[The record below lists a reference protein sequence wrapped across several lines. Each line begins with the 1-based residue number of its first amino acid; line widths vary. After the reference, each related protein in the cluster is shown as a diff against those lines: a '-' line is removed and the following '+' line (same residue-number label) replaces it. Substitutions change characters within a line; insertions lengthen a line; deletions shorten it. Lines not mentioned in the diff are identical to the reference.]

1 MSYSILP
8 QNKPKKM
15 MKAMTGTELL
25 ATAYKQQA
33 QIESLIEDNQKL
45 LTDKETVEKLFE
57 VILPIAE
64 EIKNMSWIQRVFR
77 AVSLAMQI
85 ATFLINHKQTVV
97 TDDK

>member
-1 MSYSILP
+1 MSYINLT
-8 QNKPKKM
+8 QNKTNKM
-15 MKAMTGTELL
+15 MKAMTSTELL

-33 QIESLIEDNQKL
+33 QIETLIQDNQKL

-64 EIKNMSWIQRVFR
+64 EIKNMSWINRVFR

-85 ATFLINHKQTVV
+85 ATFLINHKVKTT